1 MNRSLWAAALIT
13 YGVSSSAMAQG
24 IPPEDLFR
32 QLDKNKDGMLTLEE
46 LPDGQMR
53 FFERVVRI
61 GDTNFDGKVT
71 LEEFQTALKDQQSAS
86 DSPQMR
92 EAIRPD
98 SNRSE
103 QQMPEGGRR
112 FDPAEMFKRL
122 DRNGDGKISRDEL
135 PPETPQMLISIF
147 EQAGTDSITLE
158 QFQRSFPTPRGDQP
172 FRSEMGGPR
181 EGFRPQISFPFIKVL
196 DEDGNG
202 RLSKQELSKAIE
214 HFDKLDTNGDGEL
227 DVSEVTGFGGN
238 RGRPDG
244 GFGGGPGGFG
254 GPNGGRPRGGDQDAG
269 QRNMPERR
277 PDFRDQSGSPN
288 AGPDARGMFKRIDV
302 NGDGYL
308 SLEELPEG
316 MQTVFD
322 RIDRDQDSRISEEEF
337 SGVLQM
343 MRGQFNQG
351 RPAPERMNPGQQG
364 GNPMPQPQSQGLQR
378 IE

>member
-13 YGVSSSAMAQG
+13 YGVSGSVMAQG
-24 IPPEDLFR
+24 IPPEELFR
-32 QLDKNKDGMLTLEE
+32 QLDKNKDGILTLEE

-71 LEEFQTALKDQQSAS
+71 LEEFQNALKDQQPAGDPS
-86 DSPQMR
+86 QMR
-92 EAIRPD
+92 EAVRPD
-98 SNRSE
+98 AIRSE
-103 QQMPEGGRR
+103 QPMPVEGRR

-122 DRNGDGKISRDEL
+122 DRNGDGKLSRDEL
-135 PPETPQMLISIF
+135 PPEAPRMLIAIF
-147 EQAGTDSITLE
+147 EQSGEDSITLE
-158 QFQRSFPTPRGDQP
+158 QFQRSFPLTRGDQP
-172 FRSEMGGPR
+172 FQGERGGPR
-181 EGFRPQISFPFIKVL
+181 EGFRPQFSFPFIKVL

-202 RLSKQELSKAIE
+202 RLNKQELSKAVE
-214 HFDKLDTNGDGEL
+214 HFDKLDINGDGEL
-227 DVSEVTGFGGN
+227 DISEVTGFGGF

-244 GFGGGPGGFG
+244 GPD
-254 GPNGGRPRGGDQDAG
+254 PRGMDPQGGSQF
-269 QRNMPERR
+269 MPGRR
-277 PDFRDQSGSPN
+277 PDIRDPSARPSG
-288 AGPDARGMFKRIDV
+288 GPDPRAMFKRIDK

-322 RIDRDQDSRISEEEF
+322 RIDRDQDSRISEDEF

-364 GNPMPQPQSQGLQR
+364 GSPMSQPQSEGLQR